1 MKFEIS
7 YDKLVKTHPHF
18 LNGFTLNNL
27 TKGNEASVIFTYV
40 DHRFFIGKD
49 TIPLPVG
56 ENKKVTCSLLST
68 QFSEAEEPEEVFSEA
83 DLLYKLGTLFAFGA
97 LYLDIENH
105 IKKPIGVW
113 LQKGCLAL
121 LDHKEPGRV
130 VEMKTVGKDF
140 EYFEIITN

>member
-1 MKFEIS
+1 MKYEIS
-7 YDKLVKTHPHF
+7 YDKLVKTRSYF
-18 LNGFTLNNL
+18 RDGFTLDNL
-27 TKGNEASVIFTYV
+27 TKGNEDSVIFAYV

-68 QFSEAEEPEEVFSEA
+68 NFSAKEDLEEVFSEA
-83 DLLYKLGTLFAFGA
+83 DILYKLGTLFAFGA
-97 LYLDIENH
+97 LYLDIENQ
-105 IKKPIGVW
+105 IKKPIGVL

-130 VEMKTVGKDF
+130 LEMKTVGKDF
-140 EYFEIITN
+140 EYFEIVTN